1 MQGMQF
7 SYLHKVPHLCKQPPT
22 VTPRVHLA
30 RAMATALRNETPE
43 QRTARKEQ
51 IKAQKADKRARR
63 EGHVPDEYGQ
73 KQCSLCNQLK
83 DLLIRCQIDKT
94 EKWHMVCGKCWK
106 KVSGGVVDGDD
117 DHADYRY
124 GGLWKNLH
132 KADKLPD
139 SLHESDI
146 GADSSDNLEAHHANT
161 GKP

>member
-1 MQGMQF
+1 
-7 SYLHKVPHLCKQPPT
+7 
-22 VTPRVHLA
+22 
-30 RAMATALRNETPE
+30 
-43 QRTARKEQ
+43 
-51 IKAQKADKRARR
+51 
-63 EGHVPDEYGQ
+63 
-73 KQCSLCNQLK
+73 
-83 DLLIRCQIDKT
+83 
-94 EKWHMVCGKCWK
+94 MVCGKCWK

-117 DHADYRY
+117 DHPDYRCGLQHDGLLCSNTKLSELSAEFTCAPFQFFSWLACVRY